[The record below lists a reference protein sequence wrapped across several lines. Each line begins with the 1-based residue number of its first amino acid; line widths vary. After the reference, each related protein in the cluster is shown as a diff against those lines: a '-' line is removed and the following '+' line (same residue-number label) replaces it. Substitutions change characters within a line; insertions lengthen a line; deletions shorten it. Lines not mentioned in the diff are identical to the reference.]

1 MLQKMLVLAVILAAF
16 ATGAAPAEPPQPAQ
30 FMVGRAQV
38 DITPPVGAGL
48 AGYFHERIS
57 ESVRD
62 KLYARAV
69 VIKSGR
75 AGIAIVSCDLICVTE
90 ELVEA
95 ARGLIQAETGLQAG
109 RVMICATHTHTG
121 PEVRETG
128 STKRNDDYVAGLP
141 RNIADAVKTAADSPV
156 PATLRCGT
164 TQLTGYS
171 FNRLFRLKDGTE
183 VFGRRKG
190 ELGTAGPIEP
200 ELQTLSAVDMEG
212 NLIALM
218 VNFALHP
225 DVIGGGSAN
234 FISADWPGMVG
245 ENIARLYGNNVVT
258 LLLQGTCG
266 DINHVVHDPTALPTR
281 GPAKATQI
289 GRAVAGAAMVAMERA
304 EPMTTSRL
312 DVLNRTIDVP
322 YYTRDKKFMDEIAQ
336 LKKKEN
342 PNDFERSLISRGENW
357 PHDNQIAKVPLQ
369 AFRIGDVSLVA
380 LPAEIFA
387 RIGMEIKQWSPTDR
401 TLVVELANARV
412 SNYIPTTNQAER
424 GAYGA
429 KPILSRYLC
438 SDAARRIADAAM
450 VMLHE
455 LNNAK

>member
-1 MLQKMLVLAVILAAF
+1 MTHKVATMLVIALALAVC
-16 ATGAAPAEPPQPAQ
+16 ATGAERPAPAE
-30 FMVGRAQV
+30 FVVGRARV
-38 DITPPVGAGL
+38 DITPPLGTGL
-48 AGYFHERIS
+48 AGYFHERVA

-69 VIKSGR
+69 AIK
-75 AGIAIVSCDLICVTE
+75 ADDPGIAIVSCDLICVTE
-90 ELVEA
+90 ELVGA
-95 ARGLIQAETGLQAG
+95 ARELIQADTGLQPE

-121 PEVRETG
+121 PEVRDSG
-128 STKRNDDYVAGLP
+128 SVRRDEAYVAGLP
-141 RNIADAVKTAADSPV
+141 RKIADAVKAAAESAV

-200 ELQTLSAVDMEG
+200 ELQTLSAVDRGG

-225 DVIGGGSAN
+225 DVIGGGSAD

-245 ENIARLYGNNVVT
+245 DNIAKVYGEDVVT

-266 DINHVVHDPTALPTR
+266 DINHVVHEPTALPTR
-281 GPAKATQI
+281 GPAKAMQI
-289 GRAVAGAAMVAMERA
+289 GRAVAGAAMVAAERA
-304 EPMTTSRL
+304 EPTTSGRL
-312 DVLNRTIDVP
+312 DVLNRTLDVP
-322 YYTRDKKFMDEIAQ
+322 YYTRDEKFMDEIAE
-336 LKKKEN
+336 LKKKEKLTN
-342 PNDFERSLISRGENW
+342 FERSLVRRGENW
-357 PHDNQIAKVPLQ
+357 PYDNQVAKVPLQ

-387 RIGMEIKQWSPTDR
+387 RIGMEIKEWSPTER

-412 SNYIPTTNQAER
+412 TNYIPTTNQAER

-429 KPILSRYLC
+429 KPIISRWLC

-455 LNNAK
+455 LNDAP